1 MQMIKD
7 NSNMQLLME
16 NNVNPVRK
24 ESRRCKDLLHV
35 GKWLFVDIIGTGN
48 KFHFL
53 KKIEKKLKKKKK
65 SSSSVHFSSTSCPL
79 VRTSIQASV
88 NKRVAQIK
96 GKYLFIHSK
105 RNHR

>member
-1 MQMIKD
+1 
-7 NSNMQLLME
+7 MQLLME
-16 NNVNPVRK
+16 NNVKPVRK

-35 GKWLFVDIIGTGN
+35 GKWLFVDFIDTGN

-53 KKIEKKLKKKKK
+53 KKVEKKFKKK
-65 SSSSVHFSSTSCPL
+65 SSSSVHFSSTSCGL